1 MTEELLG
8 LVVVDKPKGL
18 TSHDVVAVIRRA
30 LGVRRVGHA
39 GTLDP
44 PATGVLLVG
53 VGRATRLL
61 RFLEATSKRYD
72 GTLSLG
78 ATTNTLDATGTVT
91 ATFDMTSV
99 TEGQVHAAARS
110 LTGDLEQVPPMVSAI
125 HHEGRRLHE
134 LAREGIEVPRKPR
147 RVHVECFDVAPLGDA
162 SWSFSVGCSPG
173 TYVRSLV
180 DDLGRALGGGAHL
193 TSLRRTGVG
202 RFSLD
207 GAHDLE
213 AIRDGSLRPLEML
226 LSPRSMVEH
235 LGVVTVDRAA
245 AVALARGGPVHVDA
259 GPQHPGEVAV
269 CNEEGALV
277 AVAVIDAHGAVRPEV
292 VLASGAPRD
301 ED

>member
-1 MTEELLG
+1 VIEELLG

-99 TEGQVHAAARS
+99 TEAQVRAAARS

-147 RVHVECFDVAPLGDA
+147 RVHVERFDVAPLGDG
-162 SWSFSVGCSPG
+162 SWSFGVECSPG

-180 DDLGRALGGGAHL
+180 DDLGGALGGGAHL

-207 GAHDLE
+207 DAHDLE
-213 AIRDGSLRPLEML
+213 AIRDGSLSPLEML

-245 AVALARGGPVHVDA
+245 AGALARGGTVHVDA
-259 GPQHPGEVAV
+259 GVQHPGDVAV
-269 CNEEGALV
+269 CNEAGALV
-277 AVAVIDAHGAVRPEV
+277 AVAVLDAQGAVRPEV
-292 VLASGAPRD
+292 VVASGAPRD

>member
-1 MTEELLG
+1 VTEELLG
-8 LVVVDKPKGL
+8 LVVVDKPRGL

-30 LGVRRVGHA
+30 FGVRRVGHA

-72 GTLSLG
+72 GTMSLG
-78 ATTNTLDATGTVT
+78 ATTSTLDATGTVT
-91 ATFDMTSV
+91 DTFDMRTV
-99 TEGQVHAAARS
+99 TEGQVHDAARL

-147 RVHVECFDVAPLGDA
+147 RVHVERFDVTGLGGG
-162 SWSFSVGCSPG
+162 SWSFSVECSPG

-193 TSLRRTGVG
+193 AALRRTGVG
-202 RFSLD
+202 RFSID
-207 GAHDLE
+207 DAHDLE
-213 AIRDGSLRPLEML
+213 AIREGSLRPLDVL

-235 LGVVTVDRAA
+235 LGVVTVDRVTAG
-245 AVALARGGPVHVDA
+245 ALARGGTVHVDA
-259 GPQHPGEVAV
+259 GVEQPGEVAV
-269 CNEEGALV
+269 CDEEGALV
-277 AVAVIDAHGAVRPEV
+277 AVAVLDAQGAVRPEV
-292 VLASGAPRD
+292 VIASGAPRD